1 MCSLIAKINAI
12 RLCNRAKNFHL
23 SRKALRGLSVAD
35 DNENPD
41 NRRVSNIND
50 RSTKTSQF
58 LKTLVF
64 FSKVFSMLCLYQQL
78 TDSLVELFVK

>member
-1 MCSLIAKINAI
+1 MCSRTARINAI

-41 NRRVSNIND
+41 NRHVSNINDD

-64 FSKVFSMLCLYQQL
+64 LSKVFSM
-78 TDSLVELFVK
+78 F